1 MVTVKL
7 VKVSSESDE
16 SAAEQKGYTINN
28 FESFSI
34 NVRTPISPMPL
45 PEETA
50 DNNILVKMEGNTTT
64 LNLAWTLVDSTTAL
78 NFGNKSSS
86 TTQIKTVAQQLTYLS
101 QGLQGSSLNEKFK
114 LQISYSEV
122 GGEDLIFY
130 GFVTDM
136 SFSQTSST
144 PVTFIANM
152 SFIQGHVITTLDDD
166 VPSKPTSI
174 NLTTPSSGGGSGRL
188 TTTWAVPSYAGGS
201 NSITNYDLEFRNSTS
216 GQIEYKKFSQTGTS
230 FTTPT
235 GSVTSNT
242 KFQVK
247 IRANS
252 SNGDGMWSEYY
263 PIEDPAATT
272 PDGVLSTA
280 T

>member
-7 VKVSSESDE
+7 VKVSSESDL
-16 SAAEQKGYTINN
+16 SAAEQKGYTIKN

-45 PEETA
+45 PEETS
-50 DNNILVKMEGNTTT
+50 DNNMLVKMEGNTTT
-64 LNLAWTLVDSTTAL
+64 LNLAWTLVDQTDAL

-86 TTQIKTVAQQLTYLS
+86 TTPIKTVAQQLTYLS

-114 LQISYSEV
+114 LQINYNEV

-188 TTTWAVPSYAGGS
+188 TVSWAVPSYAGGS
-201 NSITNYDLEFRNSTS
+201 NSITNYDLEFKNSTS
-216 GQIEYKKFSQTGTS
+216 GQVEYKKFSQTGTS

-263 PIEDPAATT
+263 PITDPAATT
-272 PDGVLSTA
+272 PDGVLST
-280 T
+280 TT

>member
-7 VKVSSESDE
+7 VKVSSESNLNV
-16 SAAEQKGYTINN
+16 AEQKGYTITN
-28 FESFSI
+28 FESFNI

-45 PEETA
+45 PEETS
-50 DNNILVKMEGNTTT
+50 DNNMLVKMEGNTTT
-64 LNLAWTLVDSTTAL
+64 ISLAWTLVNSATAL
-78 NFGNKSSS
+78 NFGNLSDSN
-86 TTQIKTVAQQLTYLS
+86 TEIKTVAQQLTYLS
-101 QGLQGSSLNEKFK
+101 EGLQGSSLNEKFK

-122 GGEDLIFY
+122 GGDDLIYY

-136 SFSQTSST
+136 SFSQTSTT
-144 PVTFIANM
+144 PVTFMANL

-166 VPSKPTSI
+166 VPDKPKSI
-174 NLTTPSSGGGSGRL
+174 NLTTPSSGGGSGRI
-188 TTTWAVPSYAGGS
+188 TASWAVPTYAGGS
-201 NSITNYDLEFRNSTS
+201 NLITNYDLEFRNSTS
-216 GQIEYKKFSQTGTS
+216 GIIEYKQYAQSSTS

-235 GSVTSNT
+235 GSLTSNT

-252 SNGDGMWSEYY
+252 SDGNGMWSEYY
-263 PIEDPAATT
+263 PITDTNAAI
-272 PDGVLSTA
+272 PNGVPSTS